1 MKKRMRYIC
10 CLMLAA
16 SLTAGLLAGCGN
28 DTAGTKDKSTTE
40 DKAQTKEKEQDSQE
54 KTGEGEQEDAV
65 KLNPDKPLSITIWH
79 YYNGAQQV
87 AFDELVNEFNET
99 VGKEKG
105 IFVKGYSQ

>member
-1 MKKRMRYIC
+1 M
-10 CLMLAA
+10 
-16 SLTAGLLAGCGN
+16 
-28 DTAGTKDKSTTE
+28 
-40 DKAQTKEKEQDSQE
+40 
-54 KTGEGEQEDAV
+54 

-105 IFVKGYSQ
+105 IFVKATAREM